1 MQIGLKYVLMSNDMF
16 FSLWH
21 YAVLPVQTKRQSPCS
36 AWVSSLHLFLKPYV
50 TNSYTRALSC
60 TKHKESTAHPAIKVI
75 QWSNQ
80 THHLCKRTIW
90 NTKLSPPFPDCG
102 RQQST
107 SRIIGGSVAKLG
119 QWPWQL
125 SLHFRGDHVCGG
137 VLISPDFVLTAA
149 HCFPRW
155 LTLKMCSSGFL
166 FYLCCNNLFL
176 FFIFLILGNS
186 IYTLYIVLCCSAAV
200 HFAKL
205 TFQSREPKSCV
216 SPLFPLNILFPCCSS
231 NKLAFVAENWK
242 VYSGVVSLER
252 LPAPYLVEKIL
263 LNENYNSITN
273 DQDIALLKLA
283 NPVVFNGQ
291 SQLHFI
297 KILFMFILL
306 SFLRLHLVD
315 SVIVE
320 MNNI

>member
-1 MQIGLKYVLMSNDMF
+1 MIPPISVYFETYLVMGNLLRFVKAVQKILPLLIFCLKKIFFYGLILLKQASVKVQIGLKYVLMSNDMF

-155 LTLKMCSSGFL
+155 LTLKMCS
-166 FYLCCNNLFL
+166 
-176 FFIFLILGNS
+176 
-186 IYTLYIVLCCSAAV
+186 
-200 HFAKL
+200 
-205 TFQSREPKSCV
+205 
-216 SPLFPLNILFPCCSS
+216 
-231 NKLAFVAENWK
+231 
-242 VYSGVVSLER
+242 
-252 LPAPYLVEKIL
+252 
-263 LNENYNSITN
+263 
-273 DQDIALLKLA
+273 
-283 NPVVFNGQ
+283 
-291 SQLHFI
+291 
-297 KILFMFILL
+297 
-306 SFLRLHLVD
+306 
-315 SVIVE
+315 
-320 MNNI
+320 